1 MDKIIVTGGQK
12 LQGKVRVEG
21 AKNAVLPILAALL
34 ASKGENVIKEVPNLA
49 DVFTINEV
57 LKSLNAKQ
65 LHIYLKIMPYI

>member
-21 AKNAVLPILAALL
+21 AKNAVLPILAAALL

-49 DVFTINEV
+49 DVYT
-57 LKSLNAKQ
+57 LM
-65 LHIYLKIMPYI
+65 LHIYQKTILYI